1 MEYQEDTNIQR
12 WLIMAKKLDDLDKPP
27 TKRAK
32 LDPTFSDG
40 PICMKNL
47 GDFSDEILLTVFS
60 YVDTLDLLRL
70 QQVNMRFHAIC
81 QDQSLCK
88 RVEICNQN
96 LPAEFIQ
103 KQLDGGCKYLKLNK
117 CKIREMNLQ
126 SSQPSRLEHLNLN
139 LCDFDEQSLKKL
151 VSPCY
156 SLKTLTLTNIT
167 LLTNDVSK
175 FDWFQCLFNKICLQN
190 GPTLQVLK
198 IRRIYTGKG
207 TIQAIVAN
215 CLNLEEL
222 EWSTMHLNTRDS
234 IECLVDHL
242 TPKIVKLRLTRLKWE
257 TDAPSF
263 NSPSEITDGHIEK
276 LVERCTNLTVLD
288 LSGITQLTVNS
299 LKSIIKYLKSTLEEL
314 GVADTKILVD
324 DLFELRAL
332 PALRIL
338 NYNCYARAQ
347 FQRLREQLP
356 HLIIKDGNHPG
367 AQGRP
372 VRLRSHPNFQIP

>member
-1 MEYQEDTNIQR
+1 MEYQEDTDIQR

-32 LDPTFSDG
+32 SDPTFSDRL
-40 PICMKNL
+40 ICKKNL
-47 GDFSDEILLTVFS
+47 EDFSDEILLTVFS

-70 QQVNMRFHAIC
+70 QQVNKRFHAIC

-151 VSPCY
+151 VSPCF

-167 LLTNDVSK
+167 LLSTFDVSK
-175 FDWFQCLFNKICLQN
+175 TEWFRCLFNKICLQN
-190 GPTLQVLK
+190 GPTLQVLR
-198 IRRIYTGKG
+198 IRQIYTGKD

-215 CLNLEEL
+215 CLKLEEL
-222 EWSTMHLNTRDS
+222 EWSTSYLTRNS
-234 IECLVDHL
+234 IDCLVDHL
-242 TPKIVKLRLTRLKWE
+242 TTKIVKLRLTRLKWD
-257 TDAPSF
+257 TDALPF
-263 NSPSEITDGHIEK
+263 NLTSKITDGHIEK
-276 LVERCTNLTVLD
+276 LVKRCTNLTVLD
-288 LSGITQLTVNS
+288 LSGITPLTINT
-299 LKSIIKYLKSTLEEL
+299 LRSINKYLKSTLEEL

-332 PALRIL
+332 PALKIL
-338 NYNCYARAQ
+338 NYNCYAAAQ
-347 FQRLREQLP
+347 FQRLKEQLP
-356 HLIIKDGNHPG
+356 HLIIKDDNHQEINRG
-367 AQGRP
+367 LIKKY
-372 VRLRSHPNFQIP
+372 LR